1 MVGGYDFAHVLI
13 VAGVFHVI
21 VSVNEVF
28 SSNFRKIPKNQAYLF
43 KKYEIVTIAINNTK
57 KKIKN
62 LLTNF
67 SLELILF
74 LVSLL
79 FSESFV
85 FCPVYTAQPM
95 AHSVFLTR
103 DPRNNK
109 LSAISGS
116 M

>member
-1 MVGGYDFAHVLI
+1 M
-13 VAGVFHVI
+13 
-21 VSVNEVF
+21 
-28 SSNFRKIPKNQAYLF
+28 NQTYLF
-43 KKYEIVTIAINNTK
+43 KKYDIVTIAINNTK

-79 FSESFV
+79 FRDSFV
-85 FCPVYTAQPM
+85 FCPVYTAQPI

-103 DPRNNK
+103 EPRSNRF
-109 LSAISGS
+109 SAISGNTWYVS
-116 M
+116 DGISKT